1 MVAAMAPETPY
12 ERVVRFLREQ
22 PAHAVIP
29 YRDDAVPPECPIAFG
44 WTDACP
50 GDLRTWLTVV
60 APEEGSDDPMDMP
73 WPYDATLE
81 IAYDGDGDG
90 DALPASRVQPD
101 GAPASL
107 VEAPGY
113 AASIR
118 ELWASWWLERLEP
131 AGDGVW
137 RRRVWTLDAIEAALA
152 DWSARHAGR
161 ADLRFTFDPRPSFMR
176 SLPADTEA

>member
-1 MVAAMAPETPY
+1 VAPETHY

-22 PAHAVIP
+22 PARATIP

-60 APEEGSDDPMDMP
+60 PPDEPSEDPMDMT

-81 IAYDGDGDG
+81 IAYDAGGA
-90 DALPASRVQPD
+90 ALPSIRLIPD
-101 GAPASL
+101 GRPASA

-118 ELWASWWLERLEP
+118 ELWTSWWLERLEP

-137 RRRVWTLDAIEAALA
+137 RRRVWTLSAIEAALE

-161 ADLRFTFDPRPSFMR
+161 ADLRFVFDPRPSFMVAGPDVT
-176 SLPADTEA
+176 ST

>member
-1 MVAAMAPETPY
+1 MPPETPY

-22 PAHAVIP
+22 PASATVP
-29 YRDDAVPPECPIAFG
+29 YRDDKVPLECPIAFE

-60 APEEGSDDPMDMP
+60 PPDEPSDDPMDMA

-81 IAYDGDGDG
+81 IAYDGDAT
-90 DALPASRVQPD
+90 ALPSIRILPD
-101 GAPASL
+101 GGRDSA

-118 ELWASWWLERLEP
+118 ELWTSWWLERLEP
-131 AGDGVW
+131 ARDGVW
-137 RRRVWTLDAIEAALA
+137 RRRVWTLDAIEAALQ

-161 ADLRFTFDPRPSFMR
+161 SDLRFVFDPSPSFM
-176 SLPADTEA
+176 ADG